1 MKEKDPEGIRKTNE
15 GGWHSHTDLHL
26 DERCSLLKSEIIN
39 LGQEAMDHLSVEDYM
54 MPELSGMWAVVNGL
68 GSKNKLHTHPF
79 NYLSGVFYLQVSPNS
94 GTLTFH
100 DPRPQAEVL
109 SPPKNKNESIHT
121 SSRVA
126 WTPKQNDLLF
136 FPSWLNHE
144 VEKNNSNEE
153 RIVISF
159 NLELKRRMHA

>member
-1 MKEKDPEGIRKTNE
+1 M
-15 GGWHSHTDLHL
+15 S
-26 DERCSLLKSEIIN
+26 
-39 LGQEAMDHLSVEDYM
+39 QEALNHLAVEEYM
-54 MPELSGMWAVVNGL
+54 IPSMTGMWAVVNGP

-136 FPSWLNHE
+136 FPSWLGHE

-159 NLELKRRMHA
+159 NLELKNSLTSFVASSDDFLLYASVFDLLMQLLSCHICGILHPIL